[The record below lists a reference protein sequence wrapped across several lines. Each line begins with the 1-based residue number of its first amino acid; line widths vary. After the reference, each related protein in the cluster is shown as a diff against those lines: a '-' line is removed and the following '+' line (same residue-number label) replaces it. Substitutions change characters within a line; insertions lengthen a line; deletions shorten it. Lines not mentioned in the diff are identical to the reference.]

1 MRHIIATIIATIA
14 VAAVAL
20 ATPAEQ
26 DKGGSAML
34 KTVVHVNYE
43 DSERQK
49 NALGNLE
56 NILNE
61 DPKADI
67 RVVCHGA
74 GMSLI
79 RKSKTKHADEVK
91 ALTEQGVRFLG
102 CENTMKKKA
111 IEKSDLVEGVTT
123 VPSGAVE
130 VIRKQQEGYSYFRP

>member
-1 MRHIIATIIATIA
+1 MKHIIAMIIATLA
-14 VAAVAL
+14 LAAVAIA
-20 ATPAEQ
+20 ATPEH
-26 DKGGSAML
+26 DKGSVTML
-34 KTVVHVNYE
+34 KTVVHVNYD

-56 NILNE
+56 NILHE

-79 RKSKTKHADEVK
+79 QKSKTKYADEIK
-91 ALTEQGVRFLG
+91 ALTEQGVRFFG

-111 IEKSDLVEGVTT
+111 IEKSDLVEGVAT